1 MIFHD
6 YSRTA
11 TILPPPIAL
20 KNSSSVLVTNFDIN
34 NIKKFTCYQ
43 DTLFLKVLNEEVGIV
58 MIFHDYSRTA
68 TILPPPIALKN
79 SSYVPVTNFDINN
92 IKKFTC
98 YQDTLFLKVLNEEVG
113 IVMIFHDYSRTATI
127 LPPPIALKNS
137 SSVLVT
143 NFDINNI
150 KKFTCYQDTLFLKV
164 LNEEVGIVMIFH
176 DYSRTATILPPPIAL
191 KNSSYV
197 PVTNFDINNIKKFT
211 CYQDTLFLKV
221 LNEDV
226 GIVMIFHDYSR
237 TATILPPPIALKNS
251 ILVYVL
257 VTNFDI
263 NNIKK
268 IYLLP
273 GYVIS

>member
-20 KNSSSVLVTNFDIN
+20 KNSSS
-34 NIKKFTCYQ
+34 
-43 DTLFLKVLNEEVGIV
+43 
-58 MIFHDYSRTA
+58 
-68 TILPPPIALKN
+68 
-79 SSYVPVTNFDINN
+79 
-92 IKKFTC
+92 
-98 YQDTLFLKVLNEEVG
+98 
-113 IVMIFHDYSRTATI
+113 
-127 LPPPIALKNS
+127 
-137 SSVLVT
+137 
-143 NFDINNI
+143 
-150 KKFTCYQDTLFLKV
+150 
-164 LNEEVGIVMIFH
+164 
-176 DYSRTATILPPPIAL
+176 
-191 KNSSYV
+191 V

-251 ILVYVL
+251 SSVL
-257 VTNFDI
+257 FTNFDI

-268 IYLLP
+268 FACYQDTLFLKVLNEDVGIVMIFHDYSRTVTILSP
-273 GYVIS
+273 SQVINFNPK

>member
-20 KNSSSVLVTNFDIN
+20 KNSILVYVLVTNFDIN
-34 NIKKFTCYQ
+34 NKKKFTCYQ
-43 DTLFLKVLNEEVGIV
+43 DTLFLKVLNEDVGIV

-92 IKKFTC
+92 IKKC
-98 YQDTLFLKVLNEEVG
+98 
-113 IVMIFHDYSRTATI
+113 
-127 LPPPIALKNS
+127 
-137 SSVLVT
+137 
-143 NFDINNI
+143 
-150 KKFTCYQDTLFLKV
+150 
-164 LNEEVGIVMIFH
+164 
-176 DYSRTATILPPPIAL
+176 
-191 KNSSYV
+191 
-197 PVTNFDINNIKKFT
+197 T

>member
-1 MIFHD
+1 
-6 YSRTA
+6 
-11 TILPPPIAL
+11 
-20 KNSSSVLVTNFDIN
+20 
-34 NIKKFTCYQ
+34 
-43 DTLFLKVLNEEVGIV
+43 

-92 IKKFTC
+92 IKKC
-98 YQDTLFLKVLNEEVG
+98 
-113 IVMIFHDYSRTATI
+113 
-127 LPPPIALKNS
+127 
-137 SSVLVT
+137 
-143 NFDINNI
+143 
-150 KKFTCYQDTLFLKV
+150 
-164 LNEEVGIVMIFH
+164 
-176 DYSRTATILPPPIAL
+176 
-191 KNSSYV
+191 
-197 PVTNFDINNIKKFT
+197 T

-237 TATILPPPIALKNS
+237 TASILPPPIALKNS

-268 IYLLP
+268 LLATRIR
-273 GYVIS
+273 YFLRF